1 VIVRRLLTEKRCN
14 GPGDSA
20 NIHFDH
26 EVQGFSFRGN
36 DQVWLSL
43 RRTALELDDPRL
55 GCGNHEGQFRL
66 CVLGNIFQK
75 DQHHAVREIGR
86 QFHALALE
94 LFFSL
99 VICGFDV
106 HLSRARIYR
115 KFFRVLKARTLLDTV
130 VAQQLEST
138 PLRED
143 QVLLLKRT
151 VFEVVDQM
159 SGDIIAVND
168 FSGVAVRDHSSL
180 HRAEDQETVSHTF
193 LILDTDRSGRS
204 EWGYQSP
211 RKNQQG
217 NNGLSVHEPASRG
230 REHQDS
236 MPNWGSAVA
245 ESQPDARPVL
255 ESYVLCLTVSHWEGA
270 LMAET
275 MLAVVKPEAA
285 PGADVRE
292 VKIPAFGRTDVLVKV
307 KVASICGTDL
317 HIYNWDRWAQ
327 NRIHPPLIPGHEF
340 CGEVVAFGDE
350 VTSVREGD
358 FVSAEMH
365 VACGKCL
372 QCRTGEAH
380 ICQNVKIIGVDAD
393 GAFAE
398 YVVIPESNIWK
409 LDPAIPIEYASILDP
424 LGNAVHTV
432 LAGEIA
438 AKSVAITGCG
448 PIGLFS
454 IAVAKAVGATSVFA
468 IEVNEHRAKV
478 AREMQADYVLNP
490 AKEDVDAIIMEKT
503 GGLGVDVVL
512 EMAGHPDSIRTAFDI
527 VRRGGRISL
536 LGLTSKPI
544 SLNFSEDIIFKGI
557 TVQGINGR
565 RMYQTWYQM
574 TALLKSGKLNLHPV
588 ITDRIPMKDFG
599 QAMERLKTGE
609 ASKILVYPN
618 GVR

>member
-1 VIVRRLLTEKRCN
+1 
-14 GPGDSA
+14 
-20 NIHFDH
+20 
-26 EVQGFSFRGN
+26 
-36 DQVWLSL
+36 
-43 RRTALELDDPRL
+43 
-55 GCGNHEGQFRL
+55 
-66 CVLGNIFQK
+66 
-75 DQHHAVREIGR
+75 
-86 QFHALALE
+86 
-94 LFFSL
+94 
-99 VICGFDV
+99 
-106 HLSRARIYR
+106 
-115 KFFRVLKARTLLDTV
+115 
-130 VAQQLEST
+130 
-138 PLRED
+138 
-143 QVLLLKRT
+143 
-151 VFEVVDQM
+151 
-159 SGDIIAVND
+159 
-168 FSGVAVRDHSSL
+168 
-180 HRAEDQETVSHTF
+180 
-193 LILDTDRSGRS
+193 
-204 EWGYQSP
+204 
-211 RKNQQG
+211 
-217 NNGLSVHEPASRG
+217 
-230 REHQDS
+230 
-236 MPNWGSAVA
+236 
-245 ESQPDARPVL
+245 
-255 ESYVLCLTVSHWEGA
+255 
-270 LMAET
+270 MAGT
-275 MLAVVKPEAA
+275 MLAVVKAEAA

-340 CGEVVAFGDE
+340 CGEVAAFGDE
-350 VTSVREGD
+350 VTSVKEGD

-380 ICQNVKIIGVDAD
+380 ICQKVKIIGVDAN

-409 LDPAIPIEYASILDP
+409 LDPAIPTDYASILDP

-438 AKSVAITGCG
+438 AKTVAITGCG

-468 IEVNEHRAKV
+468 IEVNEHRARV
-478 AREMQADYVLNP
+478 AREMQADHVLNP
-490 AKEDVDAIIMEKT
+490 SREDVNHIVMEKT

-544 SLNFSEDIIFKGI
+544 SVNFSEDIIFKGLTI
-557 TVQGINGR
+557 QGINGR

-588 ITDRIPMKDFG
+588 ITDRISMKDFG
-599 QAMERLKTGE
+599 LAMERLKTGE